1 MNKSELTAAIAQ
13 ASGVSKKDSER
24 VLNAIVDIMTQELV
38 KGNRVQLSGFGIF
51 EVRNREARTGRN
63 PITREAVQ
71 IPATKV
77 PAFKASKNLKDRIKG

>member
-1 MNKSELTAAIAQ
+1 MNKTEMTSAIAQ
-13 ASGVSKKDSER
+13 ASGVSKKDSEK
-24 VLNAIVDIMTQELV
+24 VLNAIVEIMTQELV

-51 EVRNREARTGRN
+51 EVRDREARTGRN
-63 PITREAVQ
+63 PITGETVQ

>member
-1 MNKSELTAAIAQ
+1 MNKTELTAAIAQ

-63 PITREAVQ
+63 PITREAVE